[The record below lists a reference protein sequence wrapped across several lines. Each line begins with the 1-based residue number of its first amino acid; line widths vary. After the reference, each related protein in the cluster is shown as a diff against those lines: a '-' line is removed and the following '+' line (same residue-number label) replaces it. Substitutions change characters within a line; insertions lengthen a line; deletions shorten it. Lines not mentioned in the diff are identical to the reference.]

1 MKKEQGITL
10 IALSVTIIVLLI
22 IAGISVYSGKDIIKK
37 GKLEELRTNMLL
49 IQVKARE
56 TVEQANFKMGPNPK
70 ETKKSEVRAEVYE
83 TDAKLKK
90 VTDLVG
96 ITVPEGA
103 NSENCYAV
111 TDKSLEIWGLNKIKL
126 SNGEYYI
133 IEFDDTNAKVEIYNT
148 LGYSNNGT
156 MLYSLTQ
163 IDNI

>member
-49 IQVKARE
+49 VQVKARE
-56 TVEQANFKMGPNPK
+56 TVEQANFKMGPNLD
-70 ETKKSEVRAEVYE
+70 ETKKAEVRTEVYE
-83 TDAKLKK
+83 TEAKLKK
-90 VTDLVG
+90 VSDLG
-96 ITVPEGA
+96 IIVPSGA
-103 NSENCYAV
+103 NSADCYAV
-111 TDKSLEIWGLNKIKL
+111 TEEALQNWGLNKIEL
-126 SNGEYYI
+126 SDGEYYI

-156 MLYSLTQ
+156 MVYSLTQ

>member
-49 IQVKARE
+49 VQVKARE
-56 TVEQANFKMGPNPK
+56 TVEQANFKMGPNPD
-70 ETKKSEVRAEVYE
+70 ETKKAEVRAEVYE
-83 TDAKLKK
+83 TEAKLKK
-90 VTDLVG
+90 VSDLG
-96 ITVPEGA
+96 ITVPSGA
-103 NSENCYAV
+103 SSADCYAV
-111 TDKSLEIWGLNKIKL
+111 TEESLQNWGLNKIEL
-126 SNGEYYI
+126 SDGEYYI
-133 IEFDDTNAKVEIYNT
+133 IQFDDTNAKVEIYNT

-156 MLYSLTQ
+156 MVYSLTQ